1 MTDKEMSVDWI
12 RSQGWS
18 EENLPSDEFGQM
30 LKAYL
35 AGLKAGKPNWH
46 KVADGDLPKDNMP
59 YIVKVKLNYRGAP
72 NISYWI
78 KDNLHDDFEKHKN
91 YTEDI
96 IAWCEIPKYEEEEE
110 EEMGKRNQNMR
121 KSRFEKE
128 AAEYIKTHDDY
139 RVFALDDA
147 DIMQIFKDGAEIG
160 FQKGIKAKIN
170 TTTISDAP
178 IKAQSAEMA
187 DGEQDKPNVFQQFLE
202 KELPE
207 DIQRRVE
214 RAAEYGESNAEYF
227 FRAGF
232 FLAHELEEAKKNQDG
247 GKR

>member
-1 MTDKEMSVDWI
+1 
-12 RSQGWS
+12 
-18 EENLPSDEFGQM
+18 M
-30 LKAYL
+30 L
-35 AGLKAGKPNWH
+35 
-46 KVADGDLPKDNMP
+46 
-59 YIVKVKLNYRGAP
+59 
-72 NISYWI
+72 
-78 KDNLHDDFEKHKN
+78 
-91 YTEDI
+91 
-96 IAWCEIPKYEEEEE
+96 
-110 EEMGKRNQNMR
+110 KRNQNMR

-139 RVFALDDA
+139 RVFSLDDA

-160 FQKGIKAKIN
+160 FQKGIKA
-170 TTTISDAP
+170 
-178 IKAQSAEMA
+178 QSEEIACC